1 MKDKYDLIVIG
12 GGILGTFHAYHAL
25 KLGKSVLQLEKDN
38 FPVGATVRNFGQVV
52 PSGMTGDWFKYGC
65 RSLQIYQEIQA
76 EFDISV
82 RKNGSV
88 YIASDEDEQT
98 LLHELKSHYDTLGY
112 SQNLMDTKA
121 IVDKYPSIKASY
133 AKEALFFDQEVSV
146 EPNFMIYRL
155 QEYMQA
161 KFEHYTIL
169 FNAPVVDCASKEDGV
184 EVCLAKGD
192 KFKADKAILCNGYE
206 FKLLFQELFNQSG
219 QEISK
224 LQMMR
229 TLPIKNIGLQGN
241 ILTGLTIRR
250 YESFEA
256 YCPSFKSIHT
266 PAHYEELQHWGIHL
280 LFKTAPDGSV
290 IIGDSHEYAG
300 VDNFDDLGF
309 NLNLYINQLMLKEA
323 GRIVNFD
330 VDQIAS
336 TWAGFY
342 PQHPEKHIVE
352 YDIDNRIH
360 IRTCIGGKGMT
371 ASAGYTEA
379 SIQQIFG

>member
-146 EPNFMIYRL
+146 EPNLI
-155 QEYMQA
+155 
-161 KFEHYTIL
+161 
-169 FNAPVVDCASKEDGV
+169 
-184 EVCLAKGD
+184 
-192 KFKADKAILCNGYE
+192 
-206 FKLLFQELFNQSG
+206 
-219 QEISK
+219 
-224 LQMMR
+224 
-229 TLPIKNIGLQGN
+229 
-241 ILTGLTIRR
+241 
-250 YESFEA
+250 
-256 YCPSFKSIHT
+256 
-266 PAHYEELQHWGIHL
+266 
-280 LFKTAPDGSV
+280 
-290 IIGDSHEYAG
+290 
-300 VDNFDDLGF
+300 
-309 NLNLYINQLMLKEA
+309 NL
-323 GRIVNFD
+323 
-330 VDQIAS
+330 
-336 TWAGFY
+336 
-342 PQHPEKHIVE
+342 
-352 YDIDNRIH
+352 
-360 IRTCIGGKGMT
+360 
-371 ASAGYTEA
+371 
-379 SIQQIFG
+379 